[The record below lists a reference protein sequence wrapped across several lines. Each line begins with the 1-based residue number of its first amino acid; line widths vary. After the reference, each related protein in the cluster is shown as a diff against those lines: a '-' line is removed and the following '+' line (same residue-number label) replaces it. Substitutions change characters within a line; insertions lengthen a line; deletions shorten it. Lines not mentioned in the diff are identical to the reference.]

1 MRIDIK
7 RSFSYYLNLWK
18 KNLIYI
24 LENYV
29 LNNPFTKIL
38 TLVFIVISAS
48 VIFFNALF
56 SISTLLQESII
67 IFKPAKKIISEEIT
81 DNYEYIKKVKQENKL
96 LENRLSMLIPGGNYL
111 IINTSLNRFKL
122 CGNNKLKLEGD
133 CSTGSFI
140 LLESD
145 HNQKWIFQTPKG
157 VFNIKGKVEY
167 PVWRKPD
174 WAFIEEG
181 LPVPSAHD
189 PSRFEYGVL
198 GNYALDLGD
207 GYLIHG
213 TIYKRLIGKPVTHGC
228 VRMYDDDLET
238 VYNSLRVGSKVF
250 IF

>member
-1 MRIDIK
+1 MKIDIK
-7 RSFSYYLNLWK
+7 RSFSYYLSLLR

-29 LNNPFTKIL
+29 FKNPFIKIPAL
-38 TLVFIVISAS
+38 AFIFISAS

-56 SISTLLQESII
+56 SISTLFQEGII
-67 IFKPAKKIISEEIT
+67 QFKPTKKIISEEIT
-81 DNYEYIKKVKQENKL
+81 DNDKYIKKLKQENKL
-96 LENRLSMLIPGGNYL
+96 LESRLSILTPRGNYL

-122 CGNNKLKLEGD
+122 YGNNKLKLEGD

-157 VFNIKGKVEY
+157 VFNIKGKIEY

-213 TIYKRLIGKPVTHGC
+213 TIYQRLIGKPVTHGC
-228 VRMYDDDLET
+228 VRMYDDDLEI
-238 VYNSLRVGSKVF
+238 VYNSLRVGSRVF